1 MPLLIRVSGTG
12 WPHVQGLMWTEVI
25 VVFEP
30 VVDDDLCLPGR
41 REPLCIE
48 HLAAKGSVEAF
59 VVSVLPR

>member
-1 MPLLIRVSGTG
+1 
-12 WPHVQGLMWTEVI
+12 MWTEVI

-30 VVDDDLCLPGR
+30 LVDDDLCRLSR
-41 REPLCIE
+41 REPFCIE